1 MIKGLGSSTAL
12 SDRIKERSEHQ
23 VGRVKYCK
31 SCGRV
36 HMFPRYQARQKPS
49 VDGPGLGELALGVAV
64 LIVWM
69 VALFWALPILMS
81 AGS

>member
-1 MIKGLGSSTAL
+1 
-12 SDRIKERSEHQ
+12 
-23 VGRVKYCK
+23 
-31 SCGRV
+31 
-36 HMFPRYQARQKPS
+36 MFPRYQARQKPS